1 VDGTVASFDEHV
13 GLGMITGDDGTEYT
27 FHCVE
32 IVDGT
37 RTIEVGAAV
46 EFDLLGKLGR
56 VEASRIGP
64 ARHR

>member
-13 GLGMITGDDGTEYT
+13 GLGIITGHDGAEYP

-37 RTIEVGAAV
+37 RTIEVGAEV
-46 EFDLLGKLGR
+46 EFDLLCKLGR
-56 VEASRIGP
+56 VEACRIGP
-64 ARHR
+64 VRHR